1 MKKIWDEIG
10 VFPVTEQ
17 RLTDQVKQ
25 IWSSKWLIDTEI
37 EEIDRRCR
45 DIIHEEETGTDN
57 EGRSTDN
64 EGSREEEQGA
74 KGNGTDQQHIVE
86 IPLDIDQECTG
97 ESSMGQN
104 GEQQE
109 V

>member
-1 MKKIWDEIG
+1 MKKNWDETE

-17 RLTDQVKQ
+17 RLADQARKIRVN
-25 IWSSKWLIDTEI
+25 KWLTDTEI

-45 DIIHEEETGTDN
+45 DIHEEETGD
-57 EGRSTDN
+57 STDN

-74 KGNGTDQQHIVE
+74 KGNGIDRQYIME
-86 IPLDIDQECTG
+86 IQVDIGQECTG
-97 ESSMGQN
+97 ESGTGQN

-109 V
+109 VELLEER